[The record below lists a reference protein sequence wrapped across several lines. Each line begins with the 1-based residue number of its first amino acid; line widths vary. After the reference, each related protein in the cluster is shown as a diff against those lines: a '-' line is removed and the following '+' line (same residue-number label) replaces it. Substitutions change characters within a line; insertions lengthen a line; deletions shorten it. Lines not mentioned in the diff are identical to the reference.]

1 MKYNSCVYLTTSRT
15 ELSIVTVLGLVA
27 TESCRAS
34 MYTLSQKNSGPLFNE
49 ASALACTGAT
59 EPALRNGRRSQRARA
74 GRALGLAKYA
84 RADALAELVTKAR

>member
-1 MKYNSCVYLTTSRT
+1 MSVLSLPRSFDLSRT
-15 ELSIVTVLGLVA
+15 KKTVLVCIRYL
-27 TESCRAS
+27 R
-34 MYTLSQKNSGPLFNE
+34 KNSGPLFNE
-49 ASALACTGAT
+49 ASVLACTGAT